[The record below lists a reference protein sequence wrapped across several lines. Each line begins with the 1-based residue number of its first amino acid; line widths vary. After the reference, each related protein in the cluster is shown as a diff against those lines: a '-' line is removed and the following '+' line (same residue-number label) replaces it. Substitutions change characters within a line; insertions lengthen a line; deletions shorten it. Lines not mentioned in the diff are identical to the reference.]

1 MQKSFSIIVPCFN
14 ADAYIKDAIDSCFK
28 INYPKNLFEVI
39 IINDGSN
46 DHSKEIIQSLI
57 KKKDL
62 DFKLINNQSNQGL
75 GISRNRGI
83 KSATKEYVLFLDAD
97 DQLYP
102 NVLKNIDKSCR
113 SNEDLV
119 FLNSNQQDTNGNLKL
134 DSHTIYNSMNKILL
148 NPKKFR
154 IGAVFYCY
162 KRDFLKQS
170 KLLFENIIH
179 EDILFCTSAILN
191 AKSFCYSQEA
201 TYLRK
206 VRENS
211 LSKRNSLKRADDL
224 IHISKTLLEASK
236 KGNDNQM
243 FFLKS
248 FSRISLTSSLNAI
261 VQERNY
267 STIREFL
274 TNYIDFILEQQ
285 KLFFKRKLFKGY
297 IFKTK
302 FMINIYVVLLK
313 IKYS

>member
-1 MQKSFSIIVPCFN
+1 MQKSFSIIVPCYN
-14 ADAYIKDAIDSCFK
+14 AAAYIEDAIDSCFK

-57 KKKDL
+57 KKKDF

-97 DQLYP
+97 DLLYP

-113 SNEDLV
+113 NNEDLV

-134 DSHTIYNSMNKILL
+134 DSHTTYNSMNKILL

-191 AKSFCYSQEA
+191 TKSFCYCPDA
-201 TYLRK
+201 TYLRI

-211 LSKRNSLKRADDL
+211 LSKRNGLKRAFDL
-224 IHISKTLLEASK
+224 LYISKTLLEESIK
-236 KGNDNQM
+236 VNEDQM
-243 FFLKS
+243 FFLKY
-248 FSRISLTSSLNAI
+248 FSRISITSSLNAI
-261 VQERNY
+261 VQERN
-267 STIREFL
+267 SSIIREFL
-274 TNYIDFILEQQ
+274 KNHIDFIFEQQ
-285 KLFFKRKLFKGY
+285 NLFFKRKLFKGNIY
-297 IFKTK
+297 KTK

-313 IKYS
+313 IMYS

>member
-1 MQKSFSIIVPCFN
+1 MQKSFSIIVPCYN

-46 DHSKEIIQSLI
+46 DQSKQIIQSLI
-57 KKKDL
+57 DKKDL

-75 GISRNRGI
+75 GFSRNRGVQC
-83 KSATKEYVLFLDAD
+83 ATKDYVLFLDAD

-119 FLNSNQQDTNGNLKL
+119 FLNSNQQDAIGNIKIHLHTNY
-134 DSHTIYNSMNKILL
+134 DSMNEILL
-148 NPKKFR
+148 NPKKFQ

-162 KRDFLKQS
+162 KRDFLKRS

-191 AKSFCYSQEA
+191 AKSFCYSLEA

-211 LSKRNSLKRADDL
+211 LSTRNSLKRAYDL
-224 IHISKTLLEASK
+224 IHISKTLNETFK
-236 KGNDNQM
+236 KVNEDQM
-243 FFLKS
+243 VFLKY
-248 FSRISLTSSLNAI
+248 FSRISLSSSLNAI
-261 VQERNY
+261 VQERN
-267 STIREFL
+267 SITIRDFL
-274 TNYIDFILEQQ
+274 KKHIDFILEQQ
-285 KLFFKRKLFKGY
+285 KLFFKRKYFRGKLY
-297 IFKTK
+297 KTK
-302 FMINIYVVLLK
+302 FMINIYMVLIK
-313 IKYS
+313 IKYG